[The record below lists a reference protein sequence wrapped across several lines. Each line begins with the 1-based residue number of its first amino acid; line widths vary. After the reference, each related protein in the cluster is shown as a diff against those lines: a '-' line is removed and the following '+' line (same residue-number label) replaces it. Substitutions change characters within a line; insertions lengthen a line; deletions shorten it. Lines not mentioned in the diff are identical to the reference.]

1 MCVLENLTIKNFR
14 KSDNKDFSNHHY
26 MVDVYLGNKLIT
38 QYHYNPLTIIFN
50 DENKT
55 KLKLKTPMMYYG
67 NQYWPMKNY
76 DIKTYFCVL
85 LLKQVSSVYHRGFSY
100 EMVERYANP
109 FNCCFGTKKLTSE
122 FQSDFDKAIDNIL
135 INDKDLINAVL
146 PDLKDVEFALVS
158 DAECYES
165 SSDFEDFCVNLG
177 YDSNSRKAE
186 KIYNAC
192 KDMWCFLVKSGK
204 YEEMKEVYQDY

>member
-1 MCVLENLTIKNFR
+1 MCVLDNLTVKNFR

-26 MVDVYLGNKLIT
+26 MVDVYLGDKLIT
-38 QYHYNPLTIIFN
+38 QYHYNPLTIIF
-50 DENKT
+50 DSDNKT
-55 KLKLKTPMMYYG
+55 KLKLKHSINTSIMTYYPSG
-67 NQYWPMKNY
+67 MKN
-76 DIKTYFCVL
+76 IKDYFCLKL
-85 LLKQVSSVYHRGFSY
+85 LSCLSLVYHRGIDL
-100 EMVERYANP
+100 ETIKKVANP
-109 FNCCFGTKKLTSE
+109 YNCFGTKKLTSE

-192 KDMWCFLVKSGK
+192 KDMWCILVKSGK
-204 YEEMKEVYQDY
+204 YEEMKEVYQED